1 MVQDEGRH
9 VANLRADLI
18 ALGGEPDGIVPL
30 PATER
35 GLVAI
40 RNIAEEDPISLL
52 GYNYVLEGSMNGNRF
67 IARALGPGMKV
78 SATSYLDP
86 YGQEQRPI
94 WQAYRERMN
103 AAGFDVT
110 QADRMVAAARDM
122 FSVIAELSDQLIEE
136 PAQA

>member
-9 VANLRADLI
+9 VANLRADVI
-18 ALGGEPDGIVPL
+18 ALGGEPDGIAPL

-40 RNIAEEDPISLL
+40 RNTEQQDPFSLL

-67 IARALGPGMKV
+67 IARALAPGMKV

-103 AAGFDVT
+103 AAGFDT
-110 QADRMVAAARDM
+110 PLRRIAWLARRATC
-122 FSVIAELSDQLIEE
+122 SPSLRS
-136 PAQA
+136 